1 MTDQLKELLESA
13 GISEDTVTTLQT
25 LLTEALDAAKEEG
38 KEEGK
43 KEAEEKADADAKAK
57 DEEVEELKESHEAE
71 IVFLKEMAN
80 EYGDMLKEKANE
92 YGDMLKEK
100 ANKYGAYITE
110 SVTGKVKEYADYAIE
125 QFVTENK
132 ERFVETEEYDRMR
145 SAFDYIKE
153 AFEQNGFNVR
163 EDAQYQEVQQSLVES
178 AEEYEKVFEE
188 LQSAREEIE
197 SLKRSAIFEKATADL
212 ADTQKEK
219 VNELL
224 ENVSFDSTEEYEQGL
239 AVIVEQAMKG
249 PTKVETDDLP
259 LQEEVSLGGKKRVDP
274 SVARYLSRPGLL

>member
-1 MTDQLKELLESA
+1 MTEQLKELLESA

-43 KEAEEKADADAKAK
+43 KEAEEKAEADAKAK
-57 DEEVEELKESHEAE
+57 DEEVKELKESHEAE
-71 IVFLKEMAN
+71 IAF
-80 EYGDMLKEKANE
+80 LKEKANE

-132 ERFVETEEYDRMR
+132 ERFVETEEYDRMK
-145 SAFDYIKE
+145 STFDYIKE

-178 AEEYEKVFEE
+178 TEEYEKVFEE
-188 LQSAREEIE
+188 LQAAKDEIE
-197 SLKRSAIFEKATADL
+197 ALKRSAIFEKATADL

-224 ENVSFDSTEEYEQGL
+224 ENVSFDSTDEYEQGL

-249 PTKVETDDLP
+249 PAKVEVHELP
-259 LQEEVSLGGKKRVDP
+259 LQEEVSTGGKKQVDP